1 MLQATKIPTLAL
13 AMDEPQI
20 CIQKHID
27 SRVEVATSNGLLLL
41 VVRGSVPRS
50 DLILQNLQTSALSH
64 TDSATCM
71 IPQLWGVAIPNK
83 FEVSTAK
90 LSQTKPFCS
99 VLDS

>member
-1 MLQATKIPTLAL
+1 
-13 AMDEPQI
+13 MDEPQI
-20 CIQKHID
+20 CIQKHMD

-50 DLILQNLQTSALSH
+50 QFDTSDDCSDAE
-64 TDSATCM
+64 SATCM
-71 IPQLWGVAIPNK
+71 ISQLLGVAAIPGK
-83 FEVSTAK
+83 FEISTDK